1 MLSATEK
8 TGSLTLAKDLIFHKV
23 NDFHMRC
30 EYHAV
35 AEHYKSRGSSCVVLN
50 RETGAAWHKLVRVNI
65 SYRSRGLQCL
75 CERVM
80 EDERQACLCR
90 CLDCGIVHN
99 YVGTFLTLVFS
110 SHKEGFFSVFFSLT
124 YRVNLL

>member
-8 TGSLTLAKDLIFHKV
+8 TGSLTLAKDLISHKV

-30 EYHAV
+30 ECHAV
-35 AEHYKSRGSSCVVLN
+35 PEHYKSRGSSCVVLN

-65 SYRSRGLQCL
+65 SYRSRGLECL

-90 CLDCGIVHN
+90 CLDCGIVHM
-99 YVGTFLTLVFS
+99 LEHSSPWFS
-110 SHKEGFFSVFFSLT
+110 PHIKRGFFCVFFSHIQS
-124 YRVNLL
+124 